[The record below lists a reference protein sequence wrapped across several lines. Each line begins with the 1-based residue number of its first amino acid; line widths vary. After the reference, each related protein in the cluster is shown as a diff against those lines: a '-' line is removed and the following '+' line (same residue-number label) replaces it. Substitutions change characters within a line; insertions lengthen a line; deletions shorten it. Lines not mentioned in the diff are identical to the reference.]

1 MARSTAR
8 VPKGANLG
16 SERCESGFRKV
27 RTKTTQNVV
36 PDSANFLVPDSAKFR

>member
-1 MARSTAR
+1 MAQTAFW

-27 RTKTTQNVV
+27 RTLITQNMV

>member
-1 MARSTAR
+1 MPKSTIW

-27 RTKTTQNVV
+27 RTQNTQNMV
-36 PDSANFLVPDSAKFR
+36 PNSAHFLVPDSAKLR